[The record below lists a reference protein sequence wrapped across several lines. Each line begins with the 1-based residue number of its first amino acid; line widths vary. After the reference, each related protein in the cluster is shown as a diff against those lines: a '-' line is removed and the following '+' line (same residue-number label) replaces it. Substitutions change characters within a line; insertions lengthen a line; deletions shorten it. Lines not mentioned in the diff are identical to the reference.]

1 VRWTVWI
8 SWATRPT
15 TVVVYD
21 NTYYYHEGTYYKEA
35 IREDETTY
43 VIVSAPVGLQVDT
56 LPEGAET
63 IVVDDRTYY
72 YANGAF
78 YEERQ
83 SDGQDVY
90 VVVEA
95 PEGVEVS
102 SIPED
107 VEEHDEGGEIVYQ
120 YDEQFFT
127 DSEDN
132 PGKYTVQP
140 KPAEE
145 ELDDMPSDAITFE
158 VDGEAYYYTDNATY
172 IEGEEDGYVM
182 SEPPLGGI
190 APELPEGATVIQEG
204 GETYFQLD
212 AVFFKQVSDGYEI
225 VVAPD
230 GSEVVEEEE

>member
-1 VRWTVWI
+1 M

-21 NTYYYHEGTYYKEA
+21 NTYYQHEGVYYKEA
-35 IREDETTY
+35 IQEDETTY

-63 IVVDDRTYY
+63 IQVDDRTYY

-78 YEERQ
+78 YEKRQ

-95 PEGVEVS
+95 PAGVEVS
-102 SIPED
+102 SIPAD
-107 VEEHDEGGEIVYQ
+107 VEEHDEGDEKVYQ
-120 YDEQFFT
+120 YDETFFT
-127 DSEDN
+127 DSEEN
-132 PGKYTVQP
+132 SGKYNVEP

-145 ELDDMPSDAITFE
+145 ELDEMPSDAVKFKVDE
-158 VDGEAYYYTDNATY
+158 VTYYYTDNATY
-172 IEGEEDGYVM
+172 MEGEDEGYVM

-190 APELPEGATVIQEG
+190 SAELPEGATVIQEG

-225 VVAPD
+225 VAAPD